1 MCYNNLSKEELQ
13 KELDVQLKRY
23 SEYKAKNLN
32 YDITRGKP
40 SVEQLQLSLD
50 ILNTEYIGDCKSD
63 GIDCRNYGQLEGIPQ
78 IRRFFACV
86 LGTKE
91 ENVIAGGNSSLNMM
105 YDIIADYMLF
115 GTESSDKPWFKY
127 DKIKFLC
134 PVPGYDRHFTIC
146 EKMGIE
152 MIPIPMVYEPSNKIG
167 PDMDMIE
174 ELVAND
180 PTIKGMW
187 SVPKYSNPTG
197 ITYADDVV
205 RRLASMKCA
214 AHDFKI
220 FWDDAYAVHFLE
232 GEPDKILSLIDECEK
247 AGNPDRAIC
256 ITSTSKITFPGGGV
270 AAIAGSLNTVNYI
283 KKCFTTQTIGPDK
296 LNQLRHINY
305 IKDYPS
311 LMEHMAKHAKI
322 LAPKFKAVIDVLEEE
337 VKDCNAFTFTKPTGG
352 YFISVDMMVEGAARA
367 VGLAKEC
374 GVAFTPAGS
383 TYPYRKNNTNIRV
396 APSFPPVEQIPDAIR
411 VLSICMKIATLEK
424 LLEI

>member
-1 MCYNNLSKEELQ
+1 MYYSEFSKEKLREELEKQ
-13 KELDVQLKRY
+13 KKRY
-23 SEYKAKNLN
+23 NDYKAKNLS
-32 YDITRGKP
+32 YDMTRGKP
-40 SVEQLQLSLD
+40 SPEQLKLSLD
-50 ILNTEYIGDCKSD
+50 ILNTEYVGDCKSD

-78 IRRFFACV
+78 IRRFFACI

-115 GTESSDKPWFKY
+115 GTESSDKPWCKY

-146 EKMGIE
+146 EKMGID
-152 MIPIPMVYEPSNKIG
+152 MIPIPMVYEPADKIG

-174 ELVAND
+174 SLVASD

-197 ITYADDVV
+197 ITYADEVV
-205 RRLASMKCA
+205 KRLATMPCA
-214 AHDFKI
+214 ASDFKI
-220 FWDDAYAVHFLE
+220 FWDDAYAVHVLE
-232 GEPDKILSLIDECEK
+232 GELDKIPSLIDECEK
-247 AGNPDRAIC
+247 AGHPNRCIC

-270 AAIAGSLNTVNYI
+270 AAIAGSLETVDYI

-311 LMEHMAKHAKI
+311 LMAHMRKHAEI
-322 LAPKFKAVIDVLEEE
+322 LAPKFNAVISVMEEE

-352 YFISVDMMVEGAARA
+352 YFISVDMKVPAADRA
-367 VGLAKEC
+367 VSLAKDC

-383 TYPYRKNNTNIRV
+383 TYPYRKNNDNIRV

-411 VLSICMKIATLEK
+411 VLCISMKIATIEK
-424 LLEI
+424 LLEL

>member
-1 MCYNNLSKEELQ
+1 MYYSNLSKEELQ
-13 KELDVQLKRY
+13 NELAIQRKRY
-23 SEYKAKNLN
+23 DDYKAMKLN

-40 SVEQLQLSLD
+40 SPEQLNLSVD
-50 ILNTEYIGDCKSD
+50 ILNTEYVGDCKSD

-78 IRRFFACV
+78 IRKFFAHI

-115 GTESSDKPWFKY
+115 GTESSDKPWCKY

-152 MIPIPMVYEPSNKIG
+152 MIPIPMVYEPANKVG

-174 ELVAND
+174 SLVAND
-180 PTIKGMW
+180 STIKGMW

-214 AHDFKI
+214 APDFKI
-220 FWDDAYAVHFLE
+220 FWDDAYTVHFLE
-232 GEPDKILSLIDECEK
+232 GELDSLLNLIDECEK
-247 AGNPDRAIC
+247 AGNPNRCIC

-270 AAIAGSLNTVNYI
+270 AAIAGSLETVNYL

-311 LMEHMAKHAKI
+311 LMAHMAKHADI
-322 LAPKFKAVIDVLEEE
+322 LAPKFKAAINVFEEE
-337 VKDCNAFTFTKPTGG
+337 VQNCGAFRFTKPTGG
-352 YFISVDMMVEGAARA
+352 YFISVDMEIEAADRA
-367 VGLAKEC
+367 VSLAKEC

-383 TYPYRKNNTNIRV
+383 TYPYRKNNDNIRV
-396 APSFPPVEQIPDAIR
+396 APSFPPVAQIPDAIR
-411 VLSICMKIATLEK
+411 VLCISMKIATLEK